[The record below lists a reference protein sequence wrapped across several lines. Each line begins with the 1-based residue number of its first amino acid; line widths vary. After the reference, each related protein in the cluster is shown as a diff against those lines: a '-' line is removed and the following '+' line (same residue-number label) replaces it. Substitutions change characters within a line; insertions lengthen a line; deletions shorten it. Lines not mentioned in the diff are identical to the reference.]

1 MRRHARDQL
10 VLDLGRGGR
19 PLLPGPAPQELL
31 QALADLLLEAH
42 GRPNKEIA
50 IRLKVRDASEDNA

>member
-19 PLLPGPAPQELL
+19 LPLPGPAPEELL
-31 QALADLLLEAH
+31 QALADLLLEAL
-42 GRPNKEIA
+42 GRPSQEVA
-50 IRLKVRDASEDNA
+50 IRLEVRDAFEDHV